1 MENINYINVFLIS
14 LLYFWGSNT
23 ALSFGIGYYTLYRPI
38 ISGMITGLILGDFKL
53 GIMAGAVVNIIY
65 IDFVSTGGSLK
76 GDQCLTAIIA
86 AVCAILFRLSPIQS
100 AAFSYAFGYIGIL
113 IWKYR
118 LNINSIFVRKY
129 DEKYKEGKNP
139 NITIYNGVLPQ
150 ILLYFMSSLVMLIS
164 LFLIFLFKD
173 IVKFHIIQ
181 NILFLFGIY
190 LISLSVINVL
200 LKVKNK
206 KGNFIFLISLFLA
219 TIFNFSYVFIILLL
233 MILFLIISYKDFYIE
248 KNSYLKNKENR
259 LLNKWDLIYSWF
271 IWMNF
276 SHACY
281 NFERLQGMA
290 FAQSIKNI
298 INKLYKDK
306 INASEIIY
314 RHTEFFNT
322 EPNIGTSI
330 HGYIISLEEEI
341 ILGKE
346 SVDISYIKKGMMGF
360 AAGMGDSFT
369 QVVLTPFYV
378 SSALLLC
385 LDNSYHLSLLAVIS
399 LGINILY
406 ISYTGFMQGYYL
418 GRDSLIKRLNI
429 IKNSVIKKYFP
440 LVFDGILG
448 ACVGKL
454 ILLNKLYQ
462 EVNLIY
468 FIFALIL
475 SVIYI
480 WIAKN
485 KGKILRRS

>member
-86 AVCAILFRLSPIQS
+86 AVCAVLFRLSPIQS

-118 LNINSIFVRKY
+118 LSINSIFVRKY

-150 ILLYFMSSLVMLIS
+150 ILLYFMSSLVMLSS

-173 IVKFHIIQ
+173 IVKLDIIK
-181 NILFLFGIY
+181 NVLLLFGIY

-206 KGNFIFLISLFLA
+206 KGNFIFLISLFLV
-219 TIFNFSYVFIILLL
+219 TIFNFSSVFIILLL
-233 MILFLIISYKDFYIE
+233 MILFLMLSFKDFHIE
-248 KNSYLKNKENR
+248 KNNYINNKDNII
-259 LLNKWDLIYSWF
+259 LNKWDLIYSWF

-298 INKLYKDK
+298 IKKLYKDEVK
-306 INASEIIY
+306 ASEIIY
-314 RHTEFFNT
+314 GHTEFFNT

-341 ILGKE
+341 FMENK

-369 QVVLTPFYV
+369 QVVLTPFYI

-385 LDNSYHLSLLAVIS
+385 LDNNYYLSLLAVIF

-418 GRDSLIKRLNI
+418 GRESLLKRLNI
-429 IKNSVIKKYFP
+429 IKNSVAKKYFP

-448 ACVGKL
+448 ASIGKL
-454 ILLNKLYQ
+454 LLVNKLY
-462 EVNLIY
+462 EDVNLMY
-468 FIFALIL
+468 FILALVL
-475 SVIYI
+475 SAIYI
-480 WIAKN
+480 WVSKN